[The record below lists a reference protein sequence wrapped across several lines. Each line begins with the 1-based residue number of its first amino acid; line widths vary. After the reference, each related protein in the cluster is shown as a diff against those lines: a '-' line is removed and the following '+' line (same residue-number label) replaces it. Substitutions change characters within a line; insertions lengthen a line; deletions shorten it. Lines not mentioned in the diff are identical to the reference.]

1 LATFNL
7 KSKINHLKLKASA
20 VFVPLL
26 RRINELV
33 CHRRESK
40 RIEENGSTSLT
51 NHRREENSFTR
62 FVGEIQD
69 SGCIIFQGA
78 KDGQG
83 GYGKYFTKDGKQA
96 SMLVIPVLIPV
107 VLIQNTFWLVLVTIT
122 N

>member
-1 LATFNL
+1 M
-7 KSKINHLKLKASA
+7 
-20 VFVPLL
+20 VRL
-26 RRINELV
+26 R
-33 CHRRESK
+33 SPT
-40 RIEENGSTSLT
+40 IEE
-51 NHRREENSFTR
+51 RRTVSPG

-69 SGCIIFQGA
+69 SGYIIFQGA